1 MLAPLVIFVYAR
13 PDHTVKTIES
23 LSKNVLAKETEI
35 YIYSD
40 GAKNG
45 RVKQQVEL
53 VRKYIDNLEKR
64 NLFKSIFIYESDV
77 NKGLAGSVISGV
89 TDVIKKY
96 GRAIVL
102 EDDLVSA
109 PDFLA
114 FMNDALD
121 FYKDNNEIWSICGY
135 TPNINIPP
143 SYKHDIYLSY
153 RGGSWGWAT
162 WSDRWEKIDWDVD
175 DYQLFVKN
183 KKLRAKF
190 NRGGR
195 DMATMLDD
203 QMQGKI
209 DSWAIRWC
217 YAQSKRGMF
226 TVYPIVSRIKNIGLD
241 GTGTHGALSSKYE
254 STMSNGLTECRL
266 ENVGINEQIV
276 KSFRDQFGTGFD
288 CNLIAAKKRL
298 KVLLTRIA
306 TIGKRIN

>member
-121 FYKDNNEIWSICGY
+121 FYKDNNEIWSICCLLY
-135 TPNINIPP
+135 T
-143 SYKHDIYLSY
+143 
-153 RGGSWGWAT
+153 
-162 WSDRWEKIDWDVD
+162 
-175 DYQLFVKN
+175 
-183 KKLRAKF
+183 
-190 NRGGR
+190 
-195 DMATMLDD
+195 
-203 QMQGKI
+203 
-209 DSWAIRWC
+209 
-217 YAQSKRGMF
+217 
-226 TVYPIVSRIKNIGLD
+226 SR
-241 GTGTHGALSSKYE
+241 
-254 STMSNGLTECRL
+254 C
-266 ENVGINEQIV
+266 V
-276 KSFRDQFGTGFD
+276 
-288 CNLIAAKKRL
+288 
-298 KVLLTRIA
+298 
-306 TIGKRIN
+306 